1 MKRLLP
7 LALASLLLSTASFA
21 AEKPQSSFKP
31 AALPAAQDTQA
42 DLSTLA
48 APQAPMSQFVAPA
61 ASMTPQM
68 MIEGLSAIKGS
79 RDGTQ
84 TEVGTPRRV
93 KRMLMGK
100 QSGMIGDKKDKK
112 KKTADLKRVEN
123 TGEYPYTT
131 MGVVASG
138 CSGTVVM
145 KRFVLTAAWCV
156 YDLKGK
162 KFYENLNFFPAM
174 NGKKTPFGEIQ
185 WKNAWV
191 AKGFS
196 DKGDLNF
203 GYGLIELDQDIGDKV
218 GWFGFGDVPK
228 LGRTL
233 TMTGYPFAVVPSQ
246 TMWETRCNIDGAD
259 DNAIFY
265 KCPGD
270 PKAVAAMLGSPIWF
284 KGKADDSWQ
293 IVGIHVTAQNDK
305 MESWWAARLS
315 KAHTE
320 TLIAWANSADKKD
333 TGTEDQ
339 GTEDQV
345 TDDQTDTGTD
355 EQVAEDEEETGTEQ
369 VTDTKPT
376 CTCDEEAQPQ

>member
-1 MKRLLP
+1 MKRLIP
-7 LALASLLLSTASFA
+7 LLLATVLLSTTSFA
-21 AEKPQSSFKP
+21 ADRPQQSFKP
-31 AALPAAQDTQA
+31 ATIAPAQDKEA

-61 ASMTPQM
+61 SGMTPQM

-84 TEVGTPRRV
+84 SEVETPRRV

-100 QSGMIGDKKDKK
+100 QSGMIGGDKKDKK
-112 KKTADLKRVEN
+112 KGDLKQIAN
-123 TGEYPYTT
+123 TGEYPYTA

-138 CSGTVVM
+138 CTGTVVM

-156 YDLKGK
+156 YDLKAK
-162 KFYENLNFFPAM
+162 KFYENLNFFPGM

-203 GYGLIELDQDIGDKV
+203 GYGLIELDQDIGDTV
-218 GWFGFGDVPK
+218 GWLGFGDVPK
-228 LGRTL
+228 LGKQL

-265 KCPGD
+265 KCPGE

-320 TLIAWANSADKKD
+320 TILAWANDAGKKD
-333 TGTEDQ
+333 TGTEEE
-339 GTEDQV
+339 GTDDQV
-345 TDDQTDTGTD
+345 TDNQTD
-355 EQVAEDEEETGTEQ
+355 EETGTEDTGDAEDTGTDQ

>member
-1 MKRLLP
+1 MKRLIP
-7 LALASLLLSTASFA
+7 LLLATVVLGTASYA
-21 AEKPQSSFKP
+21 ADNPRQSFKP
-31 AALPAAQDTQA
+31 AALPAAGETEA
-42 DLSTLA
+42 DLSALA
-48 APQAPMSQFVAPA
+48 TPQAPMSQFVAPA
-61 ASMTPQM
+61 SGMTPQM
-68 MIEGLSAIKGS
+68 MIDGLSALKGS

-84 TEVGTPRRV
+84 SEVKTPRRV

-100 QSGMIGDKKDKK
+100 QSGMIGGKDDKK
-112 KKTADLKRVEN
+112 KKKSELTRIGNTA
-123 TGEYPYTT
+123 EYPYST

-138 CSGTVVM
+138 CTGAVVM

-156 YDLKGK
+156 YDLKNK
-162 KFYENLNFFPAM
+162 KFYDNLNFFPAM
-174 NGKKTPFGEIQ
+174 NGKKTPFGEVQ

-233 TMTGYPFAVVPSQ
+233 TMTGYPFAAVPAQ

-265 KCPGD
+265 RCPGE

-284 KGKADDSWQ
+284 KGKTDDSWQ

-320 TLIAWANSADKKD
+320 TILAWANSADKKD
-333 TGTEDQ
+333 TGTETEDE
-339 GTEDQV
+339 GTDDQV
-345 TDDQTDTGTD
+345 TDNQTDDTEDEEDTGTD
-355 EQVAEDEEETGTEQ
+355 Q